1 MADKDML
8 ALETSLLTEP
18 GTSIISFDEVGRGA
32 IAGPLAVGAV
42 YLTKET
48 LDKIAFARDSKS
60 MSAKRREE
68 MFEKLERTGIP
79 YGIGWVE
86 AEVIDEIGIT
96 ASLRRAAHL
105 AMAGLPEPTSYLV
118 DGNLDIIS
126 EPGSPDPRVVLQIKG
141 DANCASIAAASV
153 LAKVSRD
160 RVMVEM
166 DSEYPGYGFAGHKGY
181 GAKTHYLAIQEKGFS
196 PIHRKSWKLPSWVT
210 LPES

>member
-1 MADKDML
+1 ML
-8 ALETSLLTEP
+8 ALEKTLLTEP
-18 GTSIISFDEVGRGA
+18 GSSLIAFDEVGRGA

-42 YLTKET
+42 HLTKET

-68 MFEKLERTGIP
+68 MFENLQWAVP
-79 YGIGWVE
+79 YGIGWVD
-86 AEVIDEIGIT
+86 AKTVDEIGIT
-96 ASLRRAAHL
+96 ASLHRAAHL
-105 AMAGLPEPTSYLV
+105 AMTGMPEPTSYLV

-126 EPGSPDPRVVLQIKG
+126 EPGSPDPRVVLQVKG

-160 RVMVEM
+160 RVMIEM

-181 GAKTHYLAIQEKGFS
+181 GAKTHYLAIQELGFS